1 MIKKVTVLHMPDE
14 NSVQK
19 ENINSLH
26 YLPGQNKISWQERLS
41 RNLALSGICL
51 LTILAIRN
59 AQLPNGET
67 VLTAVQQIVDQ
78 NWDDNLGKISFV
90 SNFFPESAA
99 VFFETEPDPQFSTPC
114 FGEISHAWSI
124 NEPYI
129 SYKTASNE
137 SIYSIAA
144 GRVMTV
150 AHSNNDNIII
160 RITHDNG
167 LETLYYDLDNVQVQ
181 EGDHVTVDTCIGTGK
196 AIVEVRQNGLPID
209 PTKMLSKRTGAAL

>member
-1 MIKKVTVLHMPDE
+1 MVKKVTVLNIPDE
-14 NSVQK
+14 NSAQK

-26 YLPGQNKISWQERLS
+26 YLPAQNKSAWQERLS

-90 SNFFPESAA
+90 GNFFPESAA
-99 VFFETEPDPQFSTPC
+99 VFFETEPDAQFITPC
-114 FGEISHAWSI
+114 FGEISHAWSE

-129 SYKTASNE
+129 SYKTSSNE
-137 SIYSIAA
+137 CIYSIAA

-160 RITHDNG
+160 RIAHNNG
-167 LETLYYDLDNVQVQ
+167 LETLYYDLDSTHVQ
-181 EGDHVTVDTCIGTGK
+181 EGDQVTADTCLGTGK

-209 PTKMLSKRTGAAL
+209 PTNMLYKRAGGVL